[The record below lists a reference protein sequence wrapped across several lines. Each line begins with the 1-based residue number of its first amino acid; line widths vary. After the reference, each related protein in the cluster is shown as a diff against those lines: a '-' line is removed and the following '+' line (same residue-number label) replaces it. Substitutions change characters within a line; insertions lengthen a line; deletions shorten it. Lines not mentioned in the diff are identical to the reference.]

1 MMIFPH
7 NIFLIGLMG
16 AGKTTIGRSLA
27 RLTHKHFYD
36 ADQELEARTGVRI
49 PIIFEIEGEVGFRR
63 REKNIIAIL
72 AQKQNI
78 VLATGGGAVLRESN
92 RQVLKAHGL
101 IVYLYA
107 NLEDLWTRTKGDKNR
122 PLLQT
127 DHPKQRLATLFAE
140 RHPLYQ
146 DIADIVIDTT
156 GQHVHAIAHLL
167 WEKLKTHYEN
177 S

>member
-1 MMIFPH
+1 MKFPH

-36 ADQELEARTGVRI
+36 ADHELEARTGVRI
-49 PIIFEIEGEVGFRR
+49 PTIFEIEGEAGFRQ
-63 REKNIIAIL
+63 REKDIIYTL

-78 VLATGGGAVLRESN
+78 VLATGGGAILRESN
-92 RQVLKAHGL
+92 RRVLQKHGL

-107 NLEDLWTRTKGDKNR
+107 NLEDLWARTKSDKNR

-127 DHPKQRLATLFAE
+127 ENPKQRLEALFAE

-146 DIADIVIDTT
+146 EIADVIIDTS
-156 GQHVHAIAHLL
+156 GQHVHMIAHLL
-167 WEKLKTHYEN
+167 WEKLKAYDEN